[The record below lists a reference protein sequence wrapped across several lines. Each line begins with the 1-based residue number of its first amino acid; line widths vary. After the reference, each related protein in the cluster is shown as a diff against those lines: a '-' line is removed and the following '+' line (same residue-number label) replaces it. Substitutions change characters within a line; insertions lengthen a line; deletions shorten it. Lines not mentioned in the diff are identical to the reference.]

1 MERALQ
7 PIRVVIADD
16 DEGYLGSLGTLID
29 HQPELSVVGQ
39 AKDGVEAVELVD
51 RLEPEAA
58 VIDLHMPR
66 MDGVEAVAHMR
77 RMHPSICL
85 IALTGDPDPDL
96 LQAATDAGADGV
108 FLKGEMV
115 DNLVQRLAGLRRSA

>member
-1 MERALQ
+1 MERAFQ

-39 AKDGVEAVELVD
+39 ATDGVEAVELVD

-66 MDGVEAVAHMR
+66 MDGVAAVAHMR
-77 RMHPSICL
+77 QTHPSICL

-96 LQAATDAGADGV
+96 LAAATDAGADGV

>member
-1 MERALQ
+1 MERAFQ

-66 MDGVEAVAHMR
+66 MDGVAAVAHMR
-77 RMHPSICL
+77 RTHPSICL

-96 LQAATDAGADGV
+96 LAAATDAGADGV